1 MLDNLSYIA
10 NIDKSNMRSILQKFS
25 QQCKRAIEMGRGM
38 NIPSYI
44 RGKKIDK
51 IVVCGLGG
59 SAIGGDILKT
69 LFSNKK
75 ILIKVS
81 RDYHTPSWINKQTLV
96 FVISYSGNTEETISS
111 FKEALIKDCTIISVT
126 SGGEIQKLSE
136 KNDVPVIKVPPGMPP
151 RCAVGFLSIPVI
163 VLLEK
168 ILNINLFNYHE
179 LIETISNLGQRY
191 LPDKKTADNL
201 TKSIARKLKGKI
213 PLIYGV
219 NGLTDVVAHRL
230 KTQFNENS
238 KIFATWDIFPE
249 MNHNEIVPFS
259 GEGKVNLNIFYP
271 LFIRDKKESKRI
283 ACRIQITQNLL
294 RKKGIDYSE
303 IWTMG
308 EDFISKIF
316 SSIYSGDWISFYLAV
331 LQEVDPTPVNFINLL
346 KNELKKI

>member
-10 NIDKSNMRSILQKFS
+10 SIDKSNMRDILQKFS
-25 QQCKRAIEMGRGM
+25 QQCKRAIEMGRGI
-38 NIPSYI
+38 NTPSCI
-44 RGKKIDK
+44 KGKKIDK

-81 RDYHTPSWINKQTLV
+81 RNYHIPSWVNKQTLI

-111 FKEALIKDCTIISVT
+111 FKEALIKGCPVISVT

-179 LIETISNLGQRY
+179 LIKTISNLSQIY
-191 LPDKKTADNL
+191 LPGKKTADNL
-201 TKSIARKLKGKI
+201 TKLTACKLKGKI

-219 NGLTDVVAHRL
+219 NELTDVVAHRL

-238 KIFATWDIFPE
+238 KIFAAWDIFPE

-259 GEGKVNLNIFYP
+259 GEGKVDLNIFHP
-271 LFIRDKKESKRI
+271 LFIRDRKESKRI
-283 ACRIQITQNLL
+283 ACRIQMTQSLL
-294 RKKGIDYSE
+294 RKKSIDYSE

-308 EDFISKIF
+308 EDFISKVF

-331 LQEVDPTPVNFINLL
+331 LQGVDPTPVNFINLL
-346 KNELKKI
+346 KNELKKV